1 MKVTNKVRLSLI
13 KTKALTLYKNY
24 QIPFQLVYY
33 IQGLNENSDKRYVRL
48 LCDLCE
54 HYLRVKNYYKKY
66 KDVAKEVNDLIDKS
80 VTDFLSSL
88 A

>member
-1 MKVTNKVRLSLI
+1 MKATQKIKISFIKSKSLE
-13 KTKALTLYKNY
+13 LYKNH

-33 IQGLNENSDKRYVRL
+33 IQGLNQHSDVRYIQL

-54 HYLRVKNYYKKY
+54 HYLRVKGYYKKY
-66 KDVAKEVNDLIDKS
+66 KDVAKQVNDLIDKS